1 LMEFV
6 DLQAQRARISDEI
19 DAGIRRV
26 LDHGRF
32 ISGPEVAPR
41 GSPRKKSAM

>member
-1 LMEFV
+1 MEFV
-6 DLQAQRARISDEI
+6 DLQAQRARIKDEI

-32 ISGPEVAPR
+32 ILGPEWHCLSVRATR
-41 GSPRKKSAM
+41 